1 MAVLVVDDCS
11 GARRGRLRRSGSCLS
26 RVLHR
31 WWLTSSAE
39 VVKGEDGVGG
49 GGWWVCS
56 WWLMGGSGWGLIC
69 GSRLVANGLRGF
81 FLSFFLFF
89 FFFFFFFVFF
99 FVCDLWV
106 VVAGFFGSWCGASTV
121 AKIDRWGLLVV
132 GSKGFGWRV
141 TFWWLDTCGYWDMVF
156 WCGLVEM
163 SWRDFEGGV
172 VAGFLVVENIRWKF
186 FLSGSGLTCDD
197 ASNGSVFALI
207 PKLTQDNQNKTETT
221 EK

>member
-1 MAVLVVDDCS
+1 MDGCASGRWLQRCKTRKTAAEWQLPVSGLASAVVDVLS
-11 GARRGRLRRSGSCLS
+11 GGGRAK
-26 RVLHR
+26 RVLAVVADG
-31 WWLTSSAE
+31 SAAGGCWAAAAE
-39 VVKGEDGVGG
+39 GWFVGLG
-49 GGWWVCS
+49 
-56 WWLMGGSGWGLIC
+56 WWLMACVGS
-69 GSRLVANGLRGF
+69 F
-81 FLSFFLFF
+81 FLSFFSSSFF
-89 FFFFFFFVFF
+89 FFLFF
-99 FVCDLWV
+99 FVCGLWV

-141 TFWWLDTCGYWDMVF
+141 TFWWLDTCGYWDIVF